1 MQQHL
6 SERLYAPLFA
16 QLAQC
21 VAACSQPQGGVP
33 AVAVDGTCTRSATP
47 LPNHAG
53 TGSARHEAFPSLLEA
68 ALTRRTEA
76 PLPPSPP
83 LVVTLSPA
91 QCGSLSHGLAA
102 INAQVIETGE
112 ARCAEARVALHHHSG
127 AESDVELEAWSQK
140 RWTMLQDLA
149 RAHDAGDLAML
160 ASWYEGTFGSAADT
174 PLAGTRPPIVL
185 LLYGIE
191 RYSPASLNDILQSV
205 ADWTLGGSDCAMRDT
220 LAAIRGLSEG
230 ALRIPLLLLLVSMSP
245 TPRLPRSPD
254 VPQAV
259 APLAPRVATR
269 LAFTHAS
276 MPDKA
281 AFWERVVCQ
290 FLLHTGTD
298 VAFGRSVAQ
307 LLRRRFWHVE
317 ASWDSVAQLVRFA
330 YVCHFAQRPLS
341 ALVHEAPGVDA
352 VHKHWTP
359 ELLAHMRVALMSPYV
374 QYGEQQQQ
382 PSLSSVPASLRD
394 LVQDDTRLVRALP
407 QFRAQGAAAIQRRT
421 GVLALIDTLLRHAD
435 VPPTHAVS
443 VNLGSFVASAL
454 ELEAPYTDWNSG
466 LESAQAL
473 TPATPSASQLRR
485 FLQRTISGLAEDRL
499 HAFLGEAHSAVAQ
512 MSETAGASLLVELA
526 SEVGEL
532 LGWAEGRAETSGG
545 NKRRRGGSRQ
555 RPTST
560 PTAEPPSGADVRT
573 RVSEWLTRLWTEAIE
588 NGPASLSAAIWT
600 YDFAEP
606 VSVALEGAGRA
617 ALLLALDAPTET
629 IASMYAAA
637 ATCSGQRELD
647 VHAGWPE
654 RVAQTSEVDVLRSM
668 RSQLAHESV
677 PDICRVF
684 ALYKDTGKFI
694 NLADWFDAFVQT
706 VEGNSGKS
714 RTPQRG
720 RPKAAAADPAL
731 SSLQLRFS
739 LAINELAHMGLL
751 GPTGRKVEHLSRT
764 VWDLPVE
771 RMPTGAERELP
782 SDDEGGL
789 SDGKV
794 GSDA

>member
-1 MQQHL
+1 MRKKAVHP
-6 SERLYAPLFA
+6 ANFA
-16 QLAQC
+16 G
-21 VAACSQPQGGVP
+21 S
-33 AVAVDGTCTRSATP
+33 
-47 LPNHAG
+47 
-53 TGSARHEAFPSLLEA
+53 GSAKHEAFPSLLEA
-68 ALTRRTEA
+68 ALSRGSGA
-76 PLPPSPP
+76 PSPP
-83 LVVTLSPA
+83 LIVALSPA
-91 QCGSLSHGLAA
+91 QCGSLSHGLSA

-112 ARCAEARVALHHHSG
+112 ARCTDTRKAMQHDSG
-127 AESDVELEAWSQK
+127 AENDVELEAWTQK
-140 RWTMLQDLA
+140 RRTMLQDLA
-149 RAHDAGDLAML
+149 RAHGAGDLAML
-160 ASWYEGTFGSAADT
+160 ASWYENTFGNAADT
-174 PLAGTRPPIVL
+174 PLAGTRPPVVL
-185 LLYGIE
+185 LLHGIE
-191 RYSPASLNDILQSV
+191 RFSPASLNDILQSV
-205 ADWTLGGSDCAMRDT
+205 ADWARSSSACAMQDT
-220 LAAIRGLSEG
+220 LAAIRGVSEG
-230 ALRIPLLLLLVSMSP
+230 ALRIPLLFLLVSMSP
-245 TPRLPRSPD
+245 TPRLPRNPD
-254 VPQAV
+254 VPRAV

-276 MPDKA
+276 LPDKT

-307 LLRRRFWHVE
+307 LIRRRFWHVE

-341 ALVHEAPGVDA
+341 ALVHEVPDVSA
-352 VHKHWTP
+352 VHKRWTP
-359 ELLAHMRVALMSPYV
+359 ELLAHMRVALLSPYV
-374 QYGEQQQQ
+374 QYGEQQE
-382 PSLSSVPASLRD
+382 PSLSSVPASLRG
-394 LVQDDTRLVRALP
+394 LVRDDARLVRALS
-407 QFRAQGAAAIQRRT
+407 QFRTQGATAVQRRT
-421 GVLALIDTLLRHAD
+421 GVLILIDTLLRHTQ

-443 VNLGSFVASAL
+443 VNLGSFVTLAL

-466 LESAQAL
+466 LESAQML

-485 FLQRTISGLAEDRL
+485 FLQRAISGLTEERL
-499 HAFLGEAHSAVAQ
+499 NALLGDAHSAMAQ
-512 MSETAGASLLVELA
+512 LSETAGTSLLAELA

-532 LGWAEGRAETSGG
+532 LGWAEGRAEPSAGG
-545 NKRRRGGSRQ
+545 KRRRGGGRQ

-560 PTAEPPSGADVRT
+560 STTEPPGGADVRA
-573 RVSEWLTRLWTEAIE
+573 RVSEWLSRLWTDAVE
-588 NGPASLSAAIWT
+588 NAPASLSAAIWT

-629 IASMYAAA
+629 IASMHAAA

-654 RVAQTSEVDVLRSM
+654 RAAQMSEVDVLRNM
-668 RSQLAHESV
+668 RSQLAHEDV

-706 VEGNSGKS
+706 VEGDSGKS

-720 RPKAAAADPAL
+720 RPKAAAAADPAL

-771 RMPTGAERELP
+771 RMPTGAERQLP

-789 SDGKV
+789 SDGKD